1 MINLKKLDL
10 LKHLESEVGIVPND
24 TVFLFSDLRGLGN
37 FENGAE
43 GVLEVFEKILTKGNI
58 VLPTFSYSWNQK
70 REYEV
75 TSKNAPLMGTV
86 AQHSISR
93 KGYTRTNHPNF
104 SVNIYSR
111 QEDFISSVLPKSRD
125 TFGEGS
131 TMHNIYKCYPKCK
144 IILLGGAFSDSLYR
158 NTFIHTAQQ
167 ISNVWYRYLK
177 NIPNPQNP
185 NEYVTQLV
193 RFQNKEEFEKHTDTK
208 FTKNS
213 KFPITENYDDLGEIL
228 LNSNKLKI
236 INFAYSQTKVA
247 TVSETIDSFIE
258 EYERNSDFGV
268 QIES

>member
-10 LKHLESEVGIVPND
+10 QKHLESEVGILPND

-43 GVLEVFEKILTKGNI
+43 GVLEVFEKILTEGNL

-70 REYEV
+70 KDYEKNL
-75 TSKNAPLMGTV
+75 KNAPLMGSV
-86 AQHSISR
+86 AQQSILR
-93 KGYTRTNHPNF
+93 KQYTRTDHPNF

-111 QEDFISSVLPKSRD
+111 QENFIENIFPKSND

-131 TMHNIYKCYPKCK
+131 TMHNIYKCYPESK
-144 IILLGGAFSDSLYR
+144 ILLLGGAFSDSLYR

-177 NIPNPQNP
+177 NIPNPQDSS
-185 NEYVTQLV
+185 EYVTQLV
-193 RFQNKEEFEKHTDTK
+193 RFQNREEFEKHSDSK
-208 FTKNS
+208 FLKNS
-213 KFPITENYDDLGEIL
+213 NYPIAENYDELGEKML
-228 LNSNKLKI
+228 KAHKLNI
-236 INFAYSQTKVA
+236 INFAYSQTKIA
-247 TVSETIDSFIE
+247 TVSETVDSFIQ
-258 EYERNSDFGV
+258 EYGRNKNFGV